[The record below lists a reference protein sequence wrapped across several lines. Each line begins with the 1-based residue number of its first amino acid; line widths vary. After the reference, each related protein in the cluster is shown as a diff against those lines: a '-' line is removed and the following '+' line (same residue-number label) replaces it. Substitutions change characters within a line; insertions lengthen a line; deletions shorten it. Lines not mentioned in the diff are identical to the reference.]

1 MNENANKNDQN
12 SGNDDN
18 DDQGE
23 PREKECENLVNGL
36 QNNVSLS
43 FENVGGMIKGGGE
56 IMIKIIFEITEHNLD
71 EEVNGFK
78 KADTQQTFVLM
89 KTS

>member
-18 DDQGE
+18 DDQCE

-43 FENVGGMIKGGGE
+43 FENVEGMIKGGK
-56 IMIKIIFEITEHNLD
+56 IMIKNIIEITEHNLD

-78 KADTQQTFVLM
+78 KADTQQTFVFM

>member
-12 SGNDDN
+12 SSSDDN

-23 PREKECENLVNGL
+23 PTGKECENLVNGL

-43 FENVGGMIKGGGE
+43 FENLEGMIKGE
-56 IMIKIIFEITEHNLD
+56 KIMIKNIIEITELNLD
-71 EEVNGFK
+71 DEVNGFK
-78 KADTQQTFVLM
+78 KVDRNLL
-89 KTS
+89 KN